1 MAKNYNIREMADAFR
16 GQDYAAQ
23 ADFGGRYPLVA
34 IKMAALFAKAPEEA
48 YGFCIA
54 MPEYLTGQKLNGA
67 FKDAFLNDGEGAE
80 AEIEDTEVEDTEET
94 ETEEKPVKPVKKEKP
109 APKAEKAEGGVEA
122 MRGEL
127 IYKRLSELNLKKDFI
142 EKMGTKKFSKPNMV
156 EYINKYGINI
166 GDDAEPMVYEEE
178 DEKPVKPAK
187 AEKPAKA
194 PKAKPAKKE
203 AEENNDDENLE
214 NKTPL
219 QLYDICQKRGIK
231 AKTRQPKEYYLGLLK
246 EAEEQTGGPEDWDDS
261 DVVEELKESK
271 KPAKKAAKK
280 AEPEPVEEA
289 DDDDDNWDI

>member
-1 MAKNYNIREMADAFR
+1 MAKNYNIREMADAFHA
-16 GQDYAAQ
+16 QDYAAQ

-48 YGFCIA
+48 YDFLMA

-67 FKDAFLNDGEGAE
+67 FKDAFLNGGEGVKDAGD
-80 AEIEDTEVEDTEET
+80 EDVEVTEET
-94 ETEEKPVKPVKKEKP
+94 EGQDEPAPKSVKKEKP
-109 APKAEKAEGGVEA
+109 APKAKAPKAEGGIES

-127 IYKRLSELNLKKDFI
+127 IYKRLIELGYKKDFI
-142 EKMGTKKFSKPNMV
+142 EKMNSKKFSKPLMV
-156 EYINKYGINI
+156 EYINKYGIDI
-166 GDDAEPMVYEEE
+166 SEGAKPMTQDEE
-178 DEKPVKPAK
+178 DEKSV
-187 AEKPAKA
+187 KPAKA

-203 AEENNDDENLE
+203 VEENNDDENLE
-214 NKTPL
+214 SKTPL

-246 EAEEQTGGPEDWDDS
+246 EAEEQVGGPEDWDDS
-261 DVVEELKESK
+261 EDVEEITEPK
-271 KPAKKAAKK
+271 KPVKKAVKK

>member
-16 GQDYAAQ
+16 SQDYAAQ

-48 YGFCIA
+48 YEFLSA

-67 FKDAFLNDGEGAE
+67 FKDAFLNGGEGAE
-80 AEIEDTEVEDTEET
+80 DAGDEDTDVEVTEET
-94 ETEEKPVKPVKKEKP
+94 EGQDEPAPKPVKKEKP
-109 APKAEKAEGGVEA
+109 APKAKAPKAEGGIES

-127 IYKRLSELNLKKDFI
+127 IYKRLIELGYKKDFI
-142 EKMGTKKFSKPNMV
+142 EKMNSKKFSKPLMV
-156 EYINKYGINI
+156 EYINKYGIDI
-166 GDDAEPMVYEEE
+166 SEGAEPMAQ
-178 DEKPVKPAK
+178 DEAD
-187 AEKPAKA
+187 EKPAK
-194 PKAKPAKKE
+194 PVKVSKAKPVKKE

-246 EAEEQTGGPEDWDDS
+246 EAEEQAGGPEDWDDS
-261 DVVEELKESK
+261 EDAEEITEPK

-280 AEPEPVEEA
+280 AEPEPAEEA
-289 DDDDDNWDI
+289 SDDDDWDI

>member
-48 YGFCIA
+48 YDFLMA

-67 FKDAFLNDGEGAE
+67 FKDAFLNGGEG
-80 AEIEDTEVEDTEET
+80 VEDAGDEDVEVTEET
-94 ETEEKPVKPVKKEKP
+94 EGQDEPVLKPVKKDKP
-109 APKAEKAEGGVEA
+109 APKAKAPKTEGGIEN

-127 IYKRLSELNLKKDFI
+127 IYKRLIELGYKKDFI
-142 EKMGTKKFSKPNMV
+142 EKMNSKKFSKPLMV
-156 EYINKYGINI
+156 EYINKYGIDI
-166 GDDAEPMVYEEE
+166 SEGAKPMTQDEE

-187 AEKPAKA
+187 A
-194 PKAKPAKKE
+194 PKAKPVKKE
-203 AEENNDDENLE
+203 VEENNDDENLE
-214 NKTPL
+214 SKTPL

-246 EAEEQTGGPEDWDDS
+246 EAEEQAGGPEDWDDS
-261 DVVEELKESK
+261 EDVEEIKESK
-271 KPAKKAAKK
+271 KPAKKAVKK